1 MCEQLGLASDVRKNR
16 DISHPLWNDDIFLGI
31 SLMHFSLSGLSDDT
45 EVCLRGKEGDIFYS
59 QSRRIAC
66 PWDPL
71 QLKDQWAMCWLQ
83 SYS

>member
-1 MCEQLGLASDVRKNR
+1 
-16 DISHPLWNDDIFLGI
+16 
-31 SLMHFSLSGLSDDT
+31 MHFSLSGLSDDT

-59 QSRRIAC
+59 QSRRMAC

-71 QLKDQWAMCWLQ
+71 QLKDQWVMCRLQ